1 MQFTTVIFFPRKPHW
16 LPMRL
21 MFHILPSRNFKLGI
35 YETWRRKPMRFLR
48 VFNYNIHDGIFL
60 GMGDP
65 NLPQEALSCY
75 N

>member
-1 MQFTTVIFFPRKPHW
+1 MKHGGESLCV
-16 LPMRL
+16 
-21 MFHILPSRNFKLGI
+21 
-35 YETWRRKPMRFLR
+35 FLR

-60 GMGDP
+60 GMGEP